1 MARVHTSTADD
12 YHYIPTREAPLPP
25 AMPPSLQPSRA
36 ATRHGLG
43 LEPEVDVDVAPV
55 VPHQALAPAAGMP
68 TGRFQAQVTT

>member
-1 MARVHTSTADD
+1 
-12 YHYIPTREAPLPP
+12 
-25 AMPPSLQPSRA
+25 MPPSLQPSRA

-68 TGRFQAQVTT
+68 AGRFQAQVTA

>member
-12 YHYIPTREAPLPP
+12 YHYIPTKEAPLPP

-43 LEPEVDVDVAPV
+43 PEPEVDV

-68 TGRFQAQVTT
+68 AGRFQAQVTT